1 MKSEIDFVWK
11 RYGDG
16 DQSAFDTIY
25 NHYQR
30 RLFAYCIGKLKD
42 IELAENMVADIFIK
56 LLEQPDPGSIQQL
69 ENWLFTVARNACN
82 SYWSKHNRR
91 SEILEEIGDAFQ
103 LYEAPRVLEEIDM
116 ATFDELIKAELKESD
131 YILWKLSFEGYA
143 NHEIAERLG
152 MTEKTTANRKALL
165 KGTLRSL
172 LNKHLVQAGK

>member
-1 MKSEIDFVWK
+1 MSTEIDFVWK
-11 RYGDG
+11 RFCDG
-16 DQSAFDTIY
+16 DQSAFDALY
-25 NHYQR
+25 HHYYR
-30 RLFAYCIGKLKD
+30 RLFAYCLGKLKE
-42 IELAENMVADIFIK
+42 IELTENMVADIFIK
-56 LLEQPDPGSIQQL
+56 LLEQPNVAEIKQL